1 MLGDRIAKKKANE
14 LLEYYGVE
22 EAEHIRLRDMAR
34 DMGVKVEVGSLKD
47 AAARLSILNGK
58 AFIRIRDCD
67 DENQI
72 RFSIAHEF
80 GHFQLH
86 AEKIKSKTCQE
97 IDFVNWSS
105 DATLELEA
113 NIFSAELLLPSFLMK
128 ERCDVPRVNF
138 KPVIDLANEFRTS
151 LTSTTLRFVEM
162 CPEPCAVVLSK
173 AGKVSWF
180 KKNDDFWPYV
190 FAAGSSLNNR
200 SLTYN
205 VFAGGELHTNPEEVP
220 AEAWTNS
227 RIDSDAEVTEHV
239 IPMPNYGVAL
249 TLLWLRT

>member
-128 ERCDVPRVNF
+128 SVSRFFWRR
-138 KPVIDLANEFRTS
+138 KTS
-151 LTSTTLRFVEM
+151 PSRFIIV
-162 CPEPCAVVLSK
+162 SK
-173 AGKVSWF
+173 A
-180 KKNDDFWPYV
+180 
-190 FAAGSSLNNR
+190 SSSPKILCR
-200 SLTYN
+200 S
-205 VFAGGELHTNPEEVP
+205 
-220 AEAWTNS
+220 
-227 RIDSDAEVTEHV
+227 
-239 IPMPNYGVAL
+239 
-249 TLLWLRT
+249 